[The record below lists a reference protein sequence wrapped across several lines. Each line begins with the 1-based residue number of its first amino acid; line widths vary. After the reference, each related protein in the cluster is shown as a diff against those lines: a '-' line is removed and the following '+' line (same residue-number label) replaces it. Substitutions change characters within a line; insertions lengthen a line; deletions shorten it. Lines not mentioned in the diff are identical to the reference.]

1 MKPAAKII
9 AVFMLLAICLSLLPS
24 CGKTNIRLDGKTFE
38 FAHARTGTKN
48 EIRVCSTALSET
60 YKDIRTADYT
70 LKADGKKLTIT
81 GEGGTYTG
89 EYKVDKLLDESVV
102 YKISIGEEEGHA
114 SLSAKALENGTVK
127 YTLIITIRGYYVT
140 FTSYTTAE

>member
-1 MKPAAKII
+1 MKEATKII
-9 AVFMLLAICLSLLPS
+9 AVFMLLALCLSLLPS
-24 CGKTNIRLDGKTFE
+24 CGKTGIRLDGKTFE

-60 YKDIRTADYT
+60 YKDIRTVDYT

-89 EYKVDKLLDESVV
+89 EYKIDKLLEESVV

-114 SLSAKALENGTVK
+114 SLSAKTLADGTAQ
-127 YTLIITIRGYYVT
+127 YTLILTIRGYYVT
-140 FTSYTTAE
+140 FTSVSTSK